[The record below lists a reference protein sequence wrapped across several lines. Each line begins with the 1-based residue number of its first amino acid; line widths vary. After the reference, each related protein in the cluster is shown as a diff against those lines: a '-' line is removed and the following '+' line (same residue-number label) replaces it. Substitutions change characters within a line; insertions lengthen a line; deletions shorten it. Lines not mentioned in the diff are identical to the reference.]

1 MQKIENQASCG
12 LKTAG
17 IVIFK
22 KCNLGVVDS
31 AEEEKRTKNNN
42 NSLELLSGTA
52 RYADLLNDGVQNSNA
67 QMRSTKSEDES
78 ECEVHS
84 SRLAGIEENSISS
97 STAVTTEKESPF
109 VSLNSSGYWSDLQSL
124 SVERDGGSAHGKKM
138 AVGKWE
144 HRSESQ
150 SLDQDVECGEHS
162 LGSSAKREFPKD
174 VTLSYRVVRQKTGVV
189 DHELQ
194 EATRRRLCILE
205 SETKDVGILFN
216 ELSSRL
222 VSIHAEKD
230 LFVLT
235 FKTVEEMWKFTTYL
249 SLGFVHRCLENLLLD
264 QRFWL
269 NLTLVEDVKIEVEV
283 NEEHLSLMYLDL
295 LLQEGH
301 FFTRVLC
308 NIPKNE
314 EQDLNVS
321 KDDLIMVKDIGNDSK
336 WEATVLATNEKGL
349 IPVSAPQALLYPF
362 YQWFLKTK
370 AENFIDYEEYNEHQ
384 FPHSIG
390 TGICVATMDHKE
402 GEVDELC
409 FNEGEKIQII
419 GFLLSNLQWFLG
431 KSLSSGETGFV
442 PVRHVRPD
450 QFKTLE
456 THLLFLSDEEK
467 ASFNM
472 IKKSD
477 EQHCTNLLSKLS
489 QTDIDTVYRL
499 GELHPSMF
507 EQHLLSNPAGLFD
520 DSNSGTNPSK
530 YKELKQF
537 VLEED
542 QVKHPIFDVDL
553 GLEGMNDPEIFNPI
567 LLFLNQEEYIPHF
580 RHFYDLNF
588 SFIGSIFCG
597 VTEEKEV
604 LQYLEMA
611 REVAKLYNK
620 HWAYCRIC
628 FLLGRL
634 CAKKLRF
641 SQARVYF
648 EEAMTLV
655 QGTFSDLYLLTALY
669 VNLASMYLKLKMKE
683 KSHTLVEKA
692 ATFLLGIPSHIFSSE
707 NELEIL
713 NIFLK
718 RGMIANDYHL
728 EARSCFLIAKLFLES
743 GKSEETLTFA
753 EHLQYLSNSF
763 SSESNIVPLDVHM
776 ILSGIYNKKCL
787 PHLALAALRFV
798 PPGSSSTMFV
808 FLQKA
813 NFVIETNVKF
823 NTEGICTGEIPPQA
837 AVYLQEALHLPS
849 SPGNMNIQ
857 RDLNFM
863 LANLYQQHKLYE
875 RAIHYMTKFAQV
887 ASCIDDGRAFKAYL
901 SLAWLH
907 ILNNQPILASEI
919 LNSLL
924 ESSLE
929 THNPIQQGVICNM
942 LALCLKKQ
950 TKLKEALE
958 SCHYA
963 IIIAKESGIKLN
975 EAIAH
980 ANFGSLTL
988 CCKVLALPGR
998 YLMKSLNLYLQMKDC
1013 CLEVGYVQALLCLG
1027 QYYID
1032 RGMRNR
1038 GRLHYELALLA
1049 AIKTKNVHYQ
1059 IQAIEQLCS
1068 FYEKVLN
1075 DNLQCSVYYEHWLLL
1090 TRMLKDKEQEM
1101 KMLTVLSHLYFSFRT
1116 ESSYRSSLS
1125 YTKQSL
1131 KNFIDLGMHSK
1142 EAEAWLMAG
1151 KIYYMMEKDEL
1162 VDLYLQAAVQTAQ
1175 RMKNMHFA
1183 MKINEAAGDIF
1194 YNGPRERE
1202 KAVSFYWDGAVPLA
1216 RMTKDFDVELRLF
1229 NKLTELTISL
1239 NHLERA
1245 LDCAISAVRLSINT
1259 GDQLKERVAFYRL
1272 ATVYYLSQQYEMAE
1286 NFYLKA
1292 LSLSPHS
1299 LMAAKEAKYYMKI
1312 YFRLGDITLHKLKDA
1327 HDAAGYL
1334 QMAFAAAF
1342 ELGSKEDLF
1351 NICTKL
1357 ANIYKNYIA
1366 NEDLCSQFVEKAK
1379 AYATQKQIELMTKLT

>member
-499 GELHPSMF
+499 
-507 EQHLLSNPAGLFD
+507 D
-520 DSNSGTNPSK
+520 
-530 YKELKQF
+530 
-537 VLEED
+537 
-542 QVKHPIFDVDL
+542 
-553 GLEGMNDPEIFNPI
+553 
-567 LLFLNQEEYIPHF
+567 
-580 RHFYDLNF
+580 
-588 SFIGSIFCG
+588 
-597 VTEEKEV
+597 
-604 LQYLEMA
+604 
-611 REVAKLYNK
+611 
-620 HWAYCRIC
+620 
-628 FLLGRL
+628 
-634 CAKKLRF
+634 
-641 SQARVYF
+641 
-648 EEAMTLV
+648 
-655 QGTFSDLYLLTALY
+655 
-669 VNLASMYLKLKMKE
+669 
-683 KSHTLVEKA
+683 
-692 ATFLLGIPSHIFSSE
+692 
-707 NELEIL
+707 
-713 NIFLK
+713 
-718 RGMIANDYHL
+718 
-728 EARSCFLIAKLFLES
+728 
-743 GKSEETLTFA
+743 
-753 EHLQYLSNSF
+753 
-763 SSESNIVPLDVHM
+763 
-776 ILSGIYNKKCL
+776 
-787 PHLALAALRFV
+787 
-798 PPGSSSTMFV
+798 
-808 FLQKA
+808 
-813 NFVIETNVKF
+813 
-823 NTEGICTGEIPPQA
+823 
-837 AVYLQEALHLPS
+837 
-849 SPGNMNIQ
+849 
-857 RDLNFM
+857 
-863 LANLYQQHKLYE
+863 
-875 RAIHYMTKFAQV
+875 
-887 ASCIDDGRAFKAYL
+887 
-901 SLAWLH
+901 
-907 ILNNQPILASEI
+907 
-919 LNSLL
+919 
-924 ESSLE
+924 
-929 THNPIQQGVICNM
+929 
-942 LALCLKKQ
+942 
-950 TKLKEALE
+950 
-958 SCHYA
+958 
-963 IIIAKESGIKLN
+963 
-975 EAIAH
+975 
-980 ANFGSLTL
+980 
-988 CCKVLALPGR
+988 
-998 YLMKSLNLYLQMKDC
+998 
-1013 CLEVGYVQALLCLG
+1013 
-1027 QYYID
+1027 
-1032 RGMRNR
+1032 
-1038 GRLHYELALLA
+1038 
-1049 AIKTKNVHYQ
+1049 Q